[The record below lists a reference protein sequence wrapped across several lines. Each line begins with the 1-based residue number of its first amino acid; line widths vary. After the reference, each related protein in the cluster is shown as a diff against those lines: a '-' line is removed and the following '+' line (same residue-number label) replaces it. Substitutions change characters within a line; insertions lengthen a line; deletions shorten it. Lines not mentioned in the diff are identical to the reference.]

1 LSEEKV
7 CSFCSSNGKER
18 DFYVKGIGETYIC
31 DNCIEIVKE
40 IKKDEKGKQKDEIFV
55 NPKQL
60 KEEIDKYV
68 IGQEE
73 AKKRVSVALFKHI
86 NSNINSK
93 KSNVLMIGPS
103 GVGKT
108 EIARTIAKIV
118 NVPFA
123 IADATSLTEAG
134 YVGEDVESILA
145 RLLQNANYDVAK
157 AERGIIYI
165 DEIDK
170 ISRKGENASIS
181 RDVSGEGV
189 QQALLK
195 IIEGTIANVPHKEGK
210 KVSGQ
215 NGIAMDTTNILFILG
230 GAFEGMEK
238 IVETRMKKNKKVGFG
253 KEEKEKTTIEKDEVT
268 VEDLIK
274 FGMIPEIIGRVP
286 VITQLRELKEEE
298 LVKIIKLSL
307 NTEYEQFKIKFDE
320 EAMREV
326 AIRAIKR
333 KTGAR
338 GLRSIFEDITYE
350 YIYEGE
356 EKTIGIED
364 IKKKWG

>member
-1 LSEEKV
+1 LSIEKV
-7 CSFCSSNGKER
+7 CSFCSSDGKEHE
-18 DFYVKGIGETYIC
+18 FFVKGFGETYIC
-31 DNCIEIVKE
+31 KSCIDIVSE
-40 IKKDEKGKQKDEIFV
+40 IKREEKANAKEDKFT

-86 NSNINSK
+86 NSTIKSK

-118 NVPFA
+118 DVPFA

-134 YVGEDVESILA
+134 YVGEDVESILT
-145 RLLQNANYDVAK
+145 RLLQSANYDVAK
-157 AERGIIYI
+157 AERGIVYI

-170 ISRKGENASIS
+170 ISRKGENVSVS

-195 IIEGTIANVPHKEGK
+195 IIEGTIANVPNKDGK
-210 KVSGQ
+210 KTAVQST
-215 NGIAMDTTNILFILG
+215 IPMDTTNILFILG
-230 GAFEGMEK
+230 GAFEGIEK
-238 IVETRMKKNKKVGFG
+238 IVDTRMKKNKKVGFG
-253 KEEKEKTTIEKDEVT
+253 TAEKEKVTEEREEIT

-320 EAMREV
+320 EAMKEV